1 MICIST
7 VIPIVLF
14 LPAEARAVKKRRIEV
29 AVISNIHL
37 GAEACRADAVRAY
50 LSSISPKVLVLNGR
64 VLESEASSLS
74 AFPSPHYRIFKK
86 LLSMASAGTKIYFV
100 YPGQDTV
107 FKTFK
112 DKAPDNIFFTKNLFL
127 DLDGKRA
134 WFTHGDFLESPLF
147 SKKWIHWMG
156 MGKLR
161 ILEGIAR
168 FKKKVSKAI
177 GKPLTGAAPHSEGAI
192 EDRLKKDRTLRETT
206 VKLAVDRGCDY
217 LICGA
222 PHHLSNLWLDTS
234 SGKCQYL
241 SAGDWIEN
249 LTALEYNFKRWKSY
263 RYSEDKLSPFFADE
277 DLKLMNEEE
286 ILSKNFRA
294 GPSMAG

>member
-1 MICIST
+1 M
-7 VIPIVLF
+7 
-14 LPAEARAVKKRRIEV
+14 KKRQIEV

-37 GAEACRADAVRAY
+37 GAEACRADALQAY
-50 LSSISPKVLVLNGR
+50 LSSISPKILVLNGR
-64 VLESEASSLS
+64 VLESEASFQS

-112 DKAPDNIFFTKNLFL
+112 EKALDNVFFTKNLFL

-134 WFTHGDFLESPLF
+134 WFTHGDFLDSSLF
-147 SKKWIHWMG
+147 SKKWVHWMG
-156 MGKLR
+156 TGRLR
-161 ILEGIAR
+161 ILAGIIR
-168 FKKKVSKAI
+168 FKNRVRNSV
-177 GKPLTGAAPHSEGAI
+177 GKPLADALLHSEGDY
-192 EDRLKKDRTLRETT
+192 EDRLKRDPTLRETT
-206 VKLAVDRGCDY
+206 AKLAVGRGCDY

-234 SGKCQYL
+234 IGKCQYL

-277 DLKLMNEEE
+277 DLKEMNEEE
-286 ILSKNFRA
+286 ILSKNFKA
-294 GPSMAG
+294 GPSIAG